1 MRTTILDKRPLIYLW
16 RPLYLKFLAPH
27 VWPLFG
33 IHRNLPGVTQRKPR
47 YSVPRGVSIERADLL
62 ERVDRQQRLLL
73 ERMNNLETQTHREWA
88 AIERLLLGM
97 WSEADAT
104 RLAVQKG
111 EQDPNQNRS
120 EEITE

>member
-1 MRTTILDKRPLIYLW
+1 
-16 RPLYLKFLAPH
+16 LYLKFLAPH

-47 YSVPRGVSIERADLL
+47 YSVPRGVSTELADLL
-62 ERVDRQQRLLL
+62 QRIDRQQRVLL
-73 ERMNNLETQTHREWA
+73 ERLDRLERQTRHQWV

-104 RLAVQKG
+104 RSTVQKG
-111 EQDPNQNRS
+111 ERDPNQNRS